1 MLFISLADF
10 VIAVY
15 GAIICCLLH
24 FIVGA
29 LMASY
34 GHAVDSIDGN
44 EILKWQITST
54 SAAKGVIA
62 CCYIFVGVY
71 GITWVG
77 SALYYLYLFIM
88 SPY

>member
-1 MLFISLADF
+1 M
-10 VIAVY
+10 
-15 GAIICCLLH
+15 LH

-34 GHAVDSIDGN
+34 GHEVDSIDGN
-44 EILKWQITST
+44 TILTWQIEST

-71 GITWVG
+71 GITWVTSPRYSWRYLLCTSADQTARRPSHG
-77 SALYYLYLFIM
+77 STHQKFSL
-88 SPY
+88 